1 MKILIIPQAIDT
13 ISHELI
19 GTLSTIGEVTVYDHL
34 KDSFSYMQETIPKA
48 DLLVAKGAICKLTSI
63 ISERFSVPFVAINP
77 TEPMN
82 DGCGLV
88 LTEKDN
94 LDRLR
99 DRYDVKVGTLL
110 EHIDYIKVFQ
120 SRAELVSGF

>member
-34 KDSFSYMQETIPKA
+34 KDNMQETIPKA

-63 ISERFSVPFVAINP
+63 ISERFSVPFVAINH
-77 TEPMN
+77 TEPIN